1 MSGTIKIAG
10 KEIKT
15 EEVTVSCN
23 VDSEQ
28 VEFVLDEIEKKT
40 INRHKIIVNNLLDER
55 NKTVSRLLSE
65 NFFE

>member
-28 VEFVLDEIEKKT
+28 VEFVLDEIEKKA
-40 INRHKIIVNNLLDER
+40 INRHKIIVDSLLDER
-55 NKTVSRLLSE
+55 NKTISRLLSE